1 METLDTVTDA
11 LIEEYC
17 EEHSSE
23 EGDLLY
29 RLYRETYLHGVKP
42 RMISGQLQGRFLSM
56 VSRMLR
62 PTNILEIGT
71 FTGYSALCLAE
82 GLAPDGQL
90 HTIEVDEELEEIILR
105 YVEQSSYK
113 DSIHLHIGDARQ
125 LISRFDCKWDLVFI
139 DAEKRGCRE
148 FYELVLP
155 QMKKGGV
162 MLIDNMLWSGKV
174 VDSEGKPDLDTQA
187 IMEFNDFVQQDER
200 VDNVLLPLRDGIMM
214 VMVKA

>member
-17 EEHSSE
+17 EAHTSE

-29 RLYRETYLHGVKP
+29 RLYRETHLHGVKP
-42 RMISGQLQGRFLSM
+42 RMISGQLQGRFLAM

-62 PTNILEIGT
+62 PTNVLEIGT
-71 FTGYSALCLAE
+71 YTGYSALCLAE
-82 GLAPDGQL
+82 GIAQNGQL

-105 YVEQSSYK
+105 YVAQSPYK
-113 DSIHLHIGDARQ
+113 DRIHLHIGDARQ
-125 LISRFDCKWDLVFI
+125 LIPQFKCQWDLVFI
-139 DAEKRGCRE
+139 DAEKRSSRE

-155 QMKKGGV
+155 QLRKGGV

-174 VDSEGKPDLDTQA
+174 VDAEANHDLDTKA
-187 IMEFNDFVQQDER
+187 IVEFNDFVQQDPR
-200 VDNVLLPLRDGIMM
+200 VENVLLPLRDGIMM
-214 VMVKA
+214 VRLKD

>member
-17 EEHSSE
+17 EAHTSE

-29 RLYRETYLHGVKP
+29 RLYRETHLHGVKP
-42 RMISGQLQGRFLSM
+42 RMISGQLQGRFLAM

-62 PTNILEIGT
+62 PTNVLEIGT
-71 FTGYSALCLAE
+71 YTGYSALCLAE
-82 GLAPDGQL
+82 GLAQNGQL

-105 YVEQSSYK
+105 YVAQSPYK
-113 DSIHLHIGDARQ
+113 DRIHLHIGDARQ
-125 LISRFDCKWDLVFI
+125 LIPQFQCQWDLVFI
-139 DAEKRGCRE
+139 DAEKRSSRE

-155 QMKKGGV
+155 QLRKGGV

-174 VDSEGKPDLDTQA
+174 VDAEANHDLDTKA
-187 IMEFNDFVQQDER
+187 IVEFNDFVQQDPR
-200 VDNVLLPLRDGIMM
+200 VENVLLPLRDGIMM
-214 VMVKA
+214 VSLKD